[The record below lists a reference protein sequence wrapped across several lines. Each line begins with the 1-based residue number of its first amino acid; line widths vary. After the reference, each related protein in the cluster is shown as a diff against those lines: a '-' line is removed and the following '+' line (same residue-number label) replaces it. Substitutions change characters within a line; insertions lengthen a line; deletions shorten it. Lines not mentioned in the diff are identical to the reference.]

1 MSARVAI
8 VIPYYQ
14 KQPGILAKAVRSVL
28 AQEGGVDWTLVIV
41 DDQSPV
47 SARSELAELL
57 PGNEARI
64 ILVEQPNGGPAA
76 ARNKALDS
84 VPAGTEYVA
93 FLDSDDEWIPSHLAR
108 AVAARVEGYDFYF
121 ADHYQ
126 LGQTVGAFRR
136 AGRIDPAQ
144 HPRLQAGPEL
154 HSYAGSM
161 FDQILG
167 GNIIGTS
174 TVVYRYARF
183 PALRFRAEF
192 VYAGEDYLF
201 WLELSRLTPRIAFSA
216 MVECTYGK
224 GVNVFAGSGWGT
236 EHSLTRL
243 HYEIK
248 YKKALP
254 RLFELSARQLT
265 DTRAAVR
272 GLRRSFVADVLH
284 RLRHARPLPRQ
295 VLKQHWRTDP
305 QTFVLAPLL
314 AMMIVLK
321 R

>member
-47 SARSELAELL
+47 PACGELAELL

-64 ILVEQPNGGPAA
+64 VLVEQPNGGPAA

-108 AVAARVEGYDFYF
+108 AVAALEEGYDFYF

-136 AGRIDPAQ
+136 AGRIKPEE
-144 HPRLQAGPEL
+144 HPPLQAGPEL

-174 TVVYRYARF
+174 TVVYRLARF

-272 GLRRSFVADVLH
+272 GLRRSFVADLLH
-284 RLRHARPLPRQ
+284 RVRHARPLPRQ

>member
-14 KQPGILAKAVRSVL
+14 KQAGILSKAVRSVL
-28 AQEGGVDWTLVIV
+28 AQEGGIDWTIVIV

-47 SARSELAELL
+47 PARSELAELL

-64 ILVEQPNGGPAA
+64 LIVEQPNGGPAA
-76 ARNKALDS
+76 ARNRALDS

-93 FLDSDDEWIPSHLAR
+93 FLDSDDEWVPAHLAR
-108 AVAARVEGYDFYF
+108 AVAALEEGYDFYF

-144 HPRLQAGPEL
+144 HPRLQAGAAL

-174 TVVYRYARF
+174 TVVYRFARF

-201 WLELSRLTPRIAFSA
+201 WLELSRLTPRIAFSDL
-216 MVECTYGK
+216 VECTYGK

-236 EHSLTRL
+236 EHSLSRL

-254 RLFELSARQLT
+254 RLFELSALQAAA
-265 DTRAAVR
+265 TRAAVR
-272 GLRRSFVADVLH
+272 GLRRSFVADLLH

-314 AMMIVLK
+314 AMMIVFK

>member
-14 KQPGILAKAVRSVL
+14 KQSGILAKAIRSVL
-28 AQEGGVDWTLVIV
+28 AQEGGVDWILVIV
-41 DDQSPV
+41 DDQSPIP
-47 SARSELAELL
+47 ARSELAELL
-57 PGNEARI
+57 PGNEERI
-64 ILVEQPNGGPAA
+64 LIIEQPNGGPAA
-76 ARNKALDS
+76 ARNKGLDS

-93 FLDSDDEWIPSHLAR
+93 FLDSDDEWTPSHLAR
-108 AVAARVEGYDFYF
+108 AVAALEEGYDFYF

-136 AGRIDPAQ
+136 AGRITPEQ
-144 HPRLQAGPEL
+144 HPALQAGPRL
-154 HSYAGSM
+154 HSFAGSM

-174 TVVYRYARF
+174 TVVYRFARF

-201 WLELSRLTPRIAFSA
+201 WLELSRLTPRIAFSD

-254 RLFELSARQLT
+254 RLFTLNSRQAA

-272 GLRRSFVADVLH
+272 GLRRSFVADMLH
-284 RLRHARPLPRQ
+284 RVRHARPLPRH
-295 VLKQHWRTDP
+295 VLRQHWRTDP
-305 QTFVLAPLL
+305 QTFVLAPLH
-314 AMMIVLK
+314 AVMIVLK